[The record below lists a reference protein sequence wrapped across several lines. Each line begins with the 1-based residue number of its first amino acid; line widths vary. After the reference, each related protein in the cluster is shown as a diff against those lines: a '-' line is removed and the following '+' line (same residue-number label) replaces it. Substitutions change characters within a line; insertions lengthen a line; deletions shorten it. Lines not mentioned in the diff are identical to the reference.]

1 MSGKAPGDTKE
12 RVHHDGSA
20 GRTYTAEQ
28 KAAVIRI
35 KRCAPTAY
43 YEILG
48 LEAVKTTCSD
58 SDIKKAYRKLSLLTH
73 PDKNGYDG
81 ADDAFKLISKAFQVL
96 SDPDKKKKFDQFG
109 GDPDARFNP
118 AAAGGGA
125 GGSPFGN
132 GFGGR
137 RGGPMFGEEEMTPE
151 ELFRQFFGGGFG
163 GGPFGT
169 QTFSTQAIGESR
181 VSFAN
186 NIAPGGFDT
195 GPGFVFNLGGGPGVR
210 VHQFGGGRPRRRPG
224 TAQPANSEAQGASSA
239 FANLLP
245 LLFLFVLPLLS
256 SLFSGSTTPAGPSVV
271 FESPRPPHT
280 LERVSSRI
288 KLHYF
293 VNPNDVQD
301 YNPKKWRKLDETS
314 ENQYVHAINSRC
326 QNEKFAQRK
335 AMEDAQGWFGVDAV
349 AMDSARKMELRNC
362 QKLRKLGLEP

>member
-1 MSGKAPGDTKE
+1 MSGKASGSQPTSGDAKQ
-12 RVHHDGSA
+12 RAHHDGSA
-20 GRTYTAEQ
+20 GRAYTTEQ

-48 LEAVKTTCSD
+48 LEAVKATCSD

-81 ADDAFKLISKAFQVL
+81 ADEAFKLISKAFQVL

-118 AAAGGGA
+118 ATAGGG

-132 GFGGR
+132 GFGGG
-137 RGGPMFGEEEMTPE
+137 RGGPMFQEEMTPE

-163 GGPFGT
+163 GGPFG
-169 QTFSTQAIGESR
+169 
-181 VSFAN
+181 N
-186 NIAPGGFDT
+186 FDT

-224 TAQPANSEAQGASSA
+224 TAQPPNSEAQSASSA

-245 LLFLFVLPLLS
+245 LLFLFILPLLS
-256 SLFSGSTTPAGPSVV
+256 SLFSGSSTPSGPSVS
-271 FESPRPPHT
+271 FESPRPPQT
-280 LERVSSRI
+280 FQRVSSRLGI
-288 KLHYF
+288 HYF
-293 VNPNDVQD
+293 VNPSDVAD
-301 YNPKKWRKLDETS
+301 YNTKKWRNLDQTA
-314 ENQYVHAINSRC
+314 ENQYVHMLDARC
-326 QNEKFAQRK
+326 RNEQFAQRK
-335 AMEDAQGWFGVDAV
+335 AMEDAQGWFGVDAI
-349 AMDSARKMELRNC
+349 AMEAARKMELRNC
-362 QKLRKLGLEP
+362 QKLKKLNIRV

>member
-1 MSGKAPGDTKE
+1 MSGKASGGNKE
-12 RVHHDGSA
+12 RAHHDGSA

-163 GGPFGT
+163 GGPFG
-169 QTFSTQAIGESR
+169 
-181 VSFAN
+181 
-186 NIAPGGFDT
+186 GFDT

-210 VHQFGGGRPRRRPG
+210 VHQFGGGLPRRRPG

-256 SLFSGSTTPAGPSVV
+256 SLFSGSTTPSGPSVV

-301 YNPKKWRKLDETS
+301 YNSKKWRKLDETS
-314 ENQYVHAINSRC
+314 ENQYVQAINSRC
-326 QNEKFAQRK
+326 LDEKLAQRK

-349 AMDSARKMELRNC
+349 AMERARKMELRNC
-362 QKLRKLGLEP
+362 QKLRKLGLDV